1 MVRSRFVL
9 FCLVGIFAFTT
20 GHAQTVTELLAKS
33 AMNKWKDST
42 FPAKWSYDQGV
53 VWEGIEGL
61 WRRTANPEY
70 YNYIEKA
77 VDHYVTNE
85 GEIRTYQIEDHNIDN
100 VKNGRLL
107 LTLYKVSGK
116 LKYLKAAQT
125 LRSQLMQQ
133 PRTSEGGFWHKNI
146 YPSQMWL
153 DGLYMGEPFYAEYA
167 AMMHEDTAFNDIER
181 QFVLMEKH
189 ARDAST
195 GLLYH
200 GWDESKQQKWA
211 NKQTGVSPNF
221 WGRAM
226 GWYGMALVDV
236 LDYFPENNPKRA
248 TLVAILGRL
257 AVAIKK
263 YQDPST
269 KLWFQVLDKPKEA
282 GNYTESSASAMFIYT
297 LAKAVRQG
305 TLPAS
310 YFPVAKSGY
319 DAMIKTFIEKD
330 AQGYTNLKGTVAV
343 AGLGGNPYRDGSYA
357 YYISEKV
364 VTNDPKGVGA
374 FLLAGNEME
383 IAAMPKTGKGKTVTL
398 DSWFNN
404 ETIKTGTG
412 LVEPFHYKW
421 EERDNNG
428 ITFLGEA
435 FMNTGA
441 TINTL
446 KTAPDGSNL
455 SKSDIYIIIDPDTK
469 KETPEPNFVEDVH
482 IKAISKWVQDG
493 GVLVLMGNDS
503 GNMEFPHF
511 NKLAEAFGIH
521 FNENSKN
528 RVEGNKFEMGALTT
542 NTGNPIFSPGLKLYM
557 KEVSSLDVKAPA
569 KVVFEDRGFNVIAV
583 AKVGKGTVFAVGDPW
598 LYNEYTDGR
607 KLGPDYKNYD
617 AGKQLINWLLQQ
629 VPAGRTA
636 K

>member
-1 MVRSRFVL
+1 MLRSKIIAVCTGL
-9 FCLVGIFAFTT
+9 LAVTT
-20 GHAQTVTELLAKS
+20 GYAQTVTELLAKS

-42 FPAKWSYDQGV
+42 LPAKWSYDQGV
-53 VWEGIEGL
+53 VWEGIEAL
-61 WRRTANPEY
+61 WRRTANPMY
-70 YNYIEKA
+70 YDYIEKS
-77 VDHYVTNE
+77 VDAYVSNE
-85 GEIRTYQIEDHNIDN
+85 GEIKTYKISDYNIDHI
-100 VKNGRLL
+100 KNGRLL
-107 LTLYKVSGK
+107 LTLYKVSLK
-116 LKYLKAAQT
+116 PKYLKAAQT
-125 LRSQLMQQ
+125 LRSQLQNQ
-133 PRTSEGGFWHKNI
+133 PRTSDGGFWHKNI

-153 DGLYMGEPFYAEYA
+153 DGLYMGEPFYAEYS
-167 AMMHEDTAFNDIER
+167 AMMHQDTAFNDIAR
-181 QFVLMEKH
+181 QFILMEKH
-189 ARDAST
+189 ARDAKT

-211 NKQTGVSPNF
+211 NKETGVSPNF

-236 LDYFPENNPKRA
+236 LDYFPADHPQRA
-248 TLVAILGRL
+248 ALVAILGRL
-257 AVAIKK
+257 AEAIKK

-282 GNYTESSASAMFIYT
+282 GNYVESSASAMFVYT

-305 TLPAS
+305 NLPAA
-310 YFPVAKSGY
+310 YFPIAKAGF
-319 DAMIKTFIEKD
+319 DGMVKTFIEKD
-330 AQGYTNLKGTVAV
+330 AQGMTNLKGTVSV

-398 DSWFNN
+398 DSYFNN
-404 ETIKTGTG
+404 ETIKTPTG
-412 LVEPFHYKW
+412 LTEPYHYKW
-421 EERDNNG
+421 EQRDNNG
-428 ITFLGEA
+428 ITFLAEA
-435 FMNTGA
+435 FTNTGA
-441 TINTL
+441 AINTL
-446 KTAPDGSNL
+446 KDAPTASNL
-455 SKSDIYIIIDPDTK
+455 SKSNIYIIIDPDTK
-469 KETPEPNFVEDVH
+469 KETPEPNYVEDAHV
-482 IKAISKWVQDG
+482 KAISQWVQDG
-493 GVLVLMGNDS
+493 GVLVLFGNDS

-521 FNENSKN
+521 FNEDSKN
-528 RVEGNKFEMGALTT
+528 RVEGNKFEMGAL
-542 NTGNPIFSPGLKLYM
+542 NTKAGNPIFAPGLKLYM
-557 KEVSSLDVKAPA
+557 KEVSSLTVKAPA

-607 KLGPDYKNYD
+607 KLGFEYKNYD
-617 AGKQLINWLLQQ
+617 AGKQLINWLLKQ
-629 VPAGRTA
+629 VPAGKSA